1 MSAKPLFVQYCAAD
15 FLADTVTLSPLA
27 ELAYRRI
34 CDLIYNSGDRL
45 ADDDS
50 NMPVATKVGNKWPA
64 VKREL
69 IREKKIIIEGG
80 FIRIERCT
88 KECAKALGM
97 RDQRTQASHA
107 AAEKRKA
114 LRQQQ
119 TTTPSGTPSDPSTDT
134 PTGTPGDTPSDPP
147 GSAPVGPSPDHLAD
161 SVSVNGDPDNLP
173 TVKLVGDNVLLLCG
187 VEPESWQHGYQV
199 VGTWLNKGADPVLDI
214 YPTVKTLVTDDPE
227 FEPPRNAGG
236 LKYFT
241 AAIARAMA
249 ERVSKDNGSELSK
262 ALS

>member
-15 FLADTVTLSPLA
+15 FLVDTVTLSPLA

-34 CDLIYNSGDRL
+34 CDMIYNSGDRL

-69 IREKKIIIEGG
+69 IREKKIIVEGG

-114 LRQQQ
+114 LKEQQ
-119 TTTPSGTPSDPSTDT
+119 TTTPSDRPS
-134 PTGTPGDTPSDPP
+134 DTPSDPP

-187 VEPESWQHGYQV
+187 VEPETWQHGYQV

-249 ERVSKDNGSELSK
+249 ERVSKDNGSELVPG
-262 ALS
+262 A